1 MKTCVH
7 HPTRALCIDGKTV
20 EVALYGPAPDQAPTL
35 VFLHEGLGCVS
46 LWRDFPT
53 RLAQATGCGAF
64 VYSRVGYG
72 KSDTCSLPRPIS
84 FMHDEGLDFFP
95 KLIEAAGLQEHV
107 LVGHSDGGS
116 IALIYAGGTPA
127 TGLRGLI
134 TEAPHVFCEE
144 VCTRSIHDI
153 VTAYHDGDLRERLKK
168 HHGSNVDCAFWGW
181 ADVWQHPDFKQ
192 WNIEEYLPHIK
203 VPLMIIQGEDDEYA
217 TIAPVR
223 ALTRQAGAGA
233 ESLLLPD
240 CKHSPHKDQ
249 EGRTLAAMVEF
260 IRKVLR

>member
-1 MKTCVH
+1 MKSCVH
-7 HPTRALCIDGKTV
+7 HTTRALCIDGKTV
-20 EVALYGPAPDQAPTL
+20 EVAWFGPAPDQTPTL

-46 LWRDFPT
+46 LWRDF
-53 RLAQATGCGAF
+53 
-64 VYSRVGYG
+64 
-72 KSDTCSLPRPIS
+72 
-84 FMHDEGLDFFP
+84 FP
-95 KLIEAAGLQEHV
+95 KLIEAAGLQKHV
-107 LVGHSDGGS
+107 LVGHSDGGP

-127 TGLRGLI
+127 TGLHGLI

-153 VTAYHDGDLRERLKK
+153 VSAYHDGGLRERLEK

-240 CKHSPHKDQ
+240 WKHSPHKDQ